1 MVPHELFNAE
11 GSERGMPVDVH
22 VSLTAGYLS
31 LRPPRFDRIPL
42 KKGHS
47 SLLQFLKDHKYLSS
61 IEMDC
66 IFGYILLQY
75 WCREGMLRVD
85 PYSIARLRRACSYI
99 WSYKDEAFEV
109 PEVLIE
115 VFE

>member
-1 MVPHELFNAE
+1 MVPDELFNAE
-11 GSERGMPVDVH
+11 VSERGMPVDM
-22 VSLTAGYLS
+22 TAGYLS

-42 KKGHS
+42 EKGHR

-66 IFGYILLQY
+66 IFGYISLQY

-99 WSYKDEAFEV
+99 WSYKDEAFEA
-109 PEVLIE
+109 LME